1 MSSATEEPI
10 SDEERRQREREEAM
24 ERMLLAQEQSQ
35 DETATPQA
43 EEEPLVPVL
52 NENLVPEIQDASYSP
67 PKVSYRQAS
76 FIAAAALIFYAF
88 RSREQYY
95 LAAVYLS
102 SSKWAYVVLGNALI
116 ALLAAVFDG
125 VSAIFLSGLRLQE
138 AEGLQDFFRW
148 NVTETCIALTMFR
161 AELHLSTAIEFLIL
175 ILVKCLHQ
183 VAIMREQLLRLTEEA
198 VVPLSDNGMLAGVP
212 VLRRGHTK
220 LFLFLLL
227 LQLLDLWVVQR
238 AVMSLIHT
246 GPSVSILFA
255 FEAAISLVSAWSH
268 LLLWSLHVLDGI
280 LHYGHEQ
287 LQATFF
293 RHVLHPWREYK
304 ATLTF
309 AVELQAQAIQF
320 VFYLSFFSTVLTYY
334 GMPINLMREVY
345 VSFSALRE
353 RLNAFFKYRRLM
365 ANMNRFAA
373 ATDEELEEQGNVC
386 IICRDEMT
394 VRDCKRL
401 PGCRHIF
408 HKSCLREWLVQQQ
421 SCPTCRTDIST
432 MQAQEAAASAAEQRG
447 ENQAPGDAQPDNGQD
462 VQRDAGSDHQ
472 MLSSDD
478 VRSQNEDSQRPLESK
493 TNSESKSEQERN
505 QSENKTKTVHF
516 SYVLE
521 SQETQNNGHA
531 PTLLRVSSPFGAPVT
546 TSDGSFVR
554 FIPSG
559 LLVLGFPERLNRYD
573 QQLIKIP
580 DGWIPE
586 NTVDQIYEIEG
597 ANFE

>member
-1 MSSATEEPI
+1 MSTDTEDPV
-10 SDEERRQREREEAM
+10 SDSERRQREREEAM
-24 ERMLLAQEQSQ
+24 ERMLLAQEQNQ
-35 DETATPQA
+35 DETANTEQ

-52 NENLVPEIQDASYSP
+52 NEPTIPNIEDTSYSP

-76 FIAAAALIFYAF
+76 FMAAAALIFHAF

-125 VSAIFLSGLRLQE
+125 FTAVFLSGLRLQE

-161 AELHLSTAIEFLIL
+161 AELSLSTAIEFLIL

-183 VAIMREQLLRLTEEA
+183 VAMMREQLLRLTEDA
-198 VVPLSDNGMLAGVP
+198 VVPWSDHGLFAKIP
-212 VLRRGHTK
+212 VIRRGHTK
-220 LFLFLLL
+220 LFIFLLL
-227 LQLLDLWVVQR
+227 LQLFDLWVVQR
-238 AVMSLIHT
+238 AATILINK
-246 GPSVSILFA
+246 GPSVNILFA

-268 LLLWSLHVLDGI
+268 LLLWSLHVMDGI

-287 LQATFF
+287 LQSIFF

-320 VFYLSFFSTVLTYY
+320 LFYLTFFSIVLTYY
-334 GMPINLMREVY
+334 GMPINLFREVY
-345 VSFSALRE
+345 ISFSALRE

-373 ATDEELEEQGNVC
+373 ATDEELEEQGSVC

-421 SCPTCRTDIST
+421 SCPTCRTDISK

-447 ENQAPGDAQPDNGQD
+447 EDQSNEDTQIENSQD
-462 VQRDAGSDHQ
+462 VQINTGNEQ
-472 MLSSDD
+472 EITTSDD
-478 VRSQNEDSQRPLESK
+478 DRSQQQQSQPYLGSK
-493 TNSESKSEQERN
+493 TSPEALSEQAPCVGDKKAN
-505 QSENKTKTVHF
+505 AVHF
-516 SYVLE
+516 AYALE
-521 SQETQNNGHA
+521 SQLMASCCA
-531 PTLLRVSSPFGAPVT
+531 PTLLRVSSPLGAPVT
-546 TSDGSFVR
+546 RSDGSFVR
-554 FIPSG
+554 FIPAG
-559 LLVLGFPERLNRYD
+559 LLVLGLQERSNRHGLR
-573 QQLIKIP
+573 LIKIP

-586 NTVDQIYEIEG
+586 NTVDQIYQIEG
-597 ANFE
+597 PKCE

>member
-1 MSSATEEPI
+1 MSVETEDPVNE
-10 SDEERRQREREEAM
+10 EERRQREREEEM
-24 ERMLLAQEQSQ
+24 ERMLLAQEQDQ
-35 DETATPQA
+35 EETRNPPQ
-43 EEEPLVPVL
+43 EEEPPLPEL
-52 NENLVPEIQDASYSP
+52 NEQPILQEASHSP

-76 FIAAAALIFYAF
+76 FMAAAALIFHAF

-102 SSKWAYVVLGNALI
+102 SSKWAYVILGNALI
-116 ALLAAVFDG
+116 ALLAALFDG
-125 VSAIFLSGLRLQE
+125 FTAVFLSGLRLQE
-138 AEGLQDFFRW
+138 AEGLQDYFRW

-161 AELHLSTAIEFLIL
+161 AELSLSTAIEFLIL

-183 VAIMREQLLRLTEEA
+183 VAMMREQLLRVTEDA
-198 VVPLSDNGMLAGVP
+198 VVPWSDHGLLARIP
-212 VLRRGHTK
+212 VIRRGHAK
-220 LFLFLLL
+220 LFIFLLL

-238 AVMSLIHT
+238 AVTILIQK
-246 GPSVSILFA
+246 GPSVNILFA

-268 LLLWSLHVLDGI
+268 LLLWSLHVLDGL
-280 LHYGHEQ
+280 LHYGHDQ
-287 LQATFF
+287 LQSIVF
-293 RHVLHPWREYK
+293 RHILHPWREYK

-320 VFYLSFFSTVLTYY
+320 LFYLTFFSIVLTYY
-334 GMPINLMREVY
+334 GMPINLFREVY

-373 ATDEELEEQGNVC
+373 ASDEELDEQGSVC

-432 MQAQEAAASAAEQRG
+432 MQAQEAAANAAEQRG
-447 ENQAPGDAQPDNGQD
+447 EEHAILEVDDSQGIQNVADIKQELSPSNNMILQEQHQNQSDKLSGQSPDGGFTKTKA
-462 VQRDAGSDHQ
+462 VRFSSALESPT
-472 MLSSDD
+472 MLSGGT
-478 VRSQNEDSQRPLESK
+478 L
-493 TNSESKSEQERN
+493 
-505 QSENKTKTVHF
+505 
-516 SYVLE
+516 
-521 SQETQNNGHA
+521 
-531 PTLLRVSSPFGAPVT
+531 TLLRVSSPLGAAVT
-546 TSDGSFVR
+546 RTDGSFVR

-559 LLVLGFPERLNRYD
+559 LLVLGLPERMNRHGL
-573 QQLIKIP
+573 QLVKIP

-586 NTVDQIYEIEG
+586 ITVDQLSDIEHP
-597 ANFE
+597 ECE

>member
-1 MSSATEEPI
+1 MSAETEDLVHE
-10 SDEERRQREREEAM
+10 EERRQREREEEM
-24 ERMLLAQEQSQ
+24 ERMLLAQEHDQE
-35 DETATPQA
+35 DTMNPPQ
-43 EEEPLVPVL
+43 EEEPPLPEL
-52 NENLVPEIQDASYSP
+52 NEQPPEASHSP
-67 PKVSYRQAS
+67 PKLSYRQAS
-76 FIAAAALIFYAF
+76 FMAAAALIFHAF

-102 SSKWAYVVLGNALI
+102 SSKWAYVILGNALI
-116 ALLAAVFDG
+116 ASLTAVFDG
-125 VSAIFLSGLRLQE
+125 FTAVFLSGLRLQE
-138 AEGLQDFFRW
+138 AEGLQDYFRW

-161 AELHLSTAIEFLIL
+161 AELSLSTAIEFLIL

-183 VAIMREQLLRLTEEA
+183 VAMMREQLLRVTEDA
-198 VVPLSDNGMLAGVP
+198 VVPWSDNGLLARIP
-212 VLRRGHTK
+212 VIRKGHAK
-220 LFLFLLL
+220 LFAFLLL

-238 AVMSLIHT
+238 AVTILIQK
-246 GPSVSILFA
+246 GPSVNILFA

-268 LLLWSLHVLDGI
+268 LLLWSLHVLDGL
-280 LHYGHEQ
+280 LHYGHDQ
-287 LQATFF
+287 LQSIVF
-293 RHVLHPWREYK
+293 RHILHPWREYK

-320 VFYLSFFSTVLTYY
+320 LFYLTFFSIVLTYY
-334 GMPINLMREVY
+334 GMPINLFREVY

-373 ATDEELEEQGNVC
+373 ASDEELEEQGSVC

-432 MQAQEAAASAAEQRG
+432 MQAQEAAANAAQQRG
-447 ENQAPGDAQPDNGQD
+447 EQEQVIAEAD
-462 VQRDAGSDHQ
+462 
-472 MLSSDD
+472 
-478 VRSQNEDSQRPLESK
+478 DSQGTQEAGDIKQEAVPANNVITPEGLMKRETDRITNAFESP
-493 TNSESKSEQERN
+493 SMPSDR
-505 QSENKTKTVHF
+505 TV
-516 SYVLE
+516 V
-521 SQETQNNGHA
+521 
-531 PTLLRVSSPFGAPVT
+531 LLRVSSPLGAPVT
-546 TSDGSFVR
+546 RFDGSFVR

-559 LLVLGFPERLNRYD
+559 LLVLGLPERMSRHGV
-573 QQLIKIP
+573 QLVKIP

-586 NTVDQIYEIEG
+586 STVDQLSEIERPDC
-597 ANFE
+597 E

>member
-1 MSSATEEPI
+1 MSADTEDPVN
-10 SDEERRQREREEAM
+10 DEERRQREREEAM
-24 ERMLLAQEQSQ
+24 ERMLLAQEQNQ
-35 DETATPQA
+35 DETVNLQQ
-43 EEEPLVPVL
+43 EEEPPVPML
-52 NENLVPEIQDASYSP
+52 NEDTIPNIHDVSYSP

-76 FIAAAALIFYAF
+76 FMAAAVLIFHAF

-125 VSAIFLSGLRLQE
+125 FTAVFLSGLRLQE
-138 AEGLQDFFRW
+138 AEGLQDYFRW

-161 AELHLSTAIEFLIL
+161 AELSISTAIEFLIL

-183 VAIMREQLLRLTEEA
+183 VAMMREQLLRLTEDA
-198 VVPLSDNGMLAGVP
+198 VVPWSDHGLFARVP
-212 VLRRGHTK
+212 VIRRGHMK
-220 LFLFLLL
+220 LFIFLLL

-238 AVMSLIHT
+238 AATSLIHK
-246 GPSVSILFA
+246 GPSVNILFA

-268 LLLWSLHVLDGI
+268 LLRWSLHVLDGI

-287 LQATFF
+287 LQSILF
-293 RHVLHPWREYK
+293 RHILHPWREYK

-320 VFYLSFFSTVLTYY
+320 LFYLTFFSIVLTYY
-334 GMPINLMREVY
+334 GMPINLFREVY
-345 VSFSALRE
+345 ISFSALRE
-353 RLNAFFKYRRLM
+353 RLSAFFKYRRLM

-373 ATDEELEEQGNVC
+373 ATDEELEEQGSVC

-432 MQAQEAAASAAEQRG
+432 MQAQEAAANSAERRG
-447 ENQAPGDAQPDNGQD
+447 EDQAPVEETGDGHGVVERNADGDQEIP
-462 VQRDAGSDHQ
+462 
-472 MLSSDD
+472 SSDFES
-478 VRSQNEDSQRPLESK
+478 SQQQHQSQSHFEVKGHFESASGQERRDKKTKSVHFPSALESE
-493 TNSESKSEQERN
+493 TMRN
-505 QSENKTKTVHF
+505 
-516 SYVLE
+516 YRAL
-521 SQETQNNGHA
+521 
-531 PTLLRVSSPFGAPVT
+531 TLLKVSSPLGAPVT
-546 TSDGSFVR
+546 RTDGSFVR

-559 LLVLGFPERLNRYD
+559 LLILGTQQRLNRHGM
-573 QQLIKIP
+573 QLIKIP

-586 NTVDQIYEIEG
+586 NTVDQIREIKDPKC
-597 ANFE
+597 